1 MNTEEKNSNLEIF
14 HNELEGFFFCD
25 VDGHRCVV
33 EHEMKNNG
41 EALDVYR
48 TFVHSDLR
56 GRGIAEELLK
66 AVVNYAAQNGKK
78 VIPSCSYAVTYFR
91 RHKEHQD
98 LLAVGVNIEENGG
111 SCRVSNIKNI

>member
-1 MNTEEKNSNLEIF
+1 MENKEKKANLEIS
-14 HNELEGFFFCD
+14 HNEAEGFFFCD

-33 EHEMKNNG
+33 EHEIKDNG
-41 EALDVYR
+41 KALDVYR

-66 AVVNYAAQNGKK
+66 AVVCYAAQNGKK

-91 RHKEHQD
+91 RHKEHQA
-98 LLAVGVNIEENGG
+98 LLADGVDIEENGG
-111 SCRVSNIKNI
+111 SCRISNIKQI